1 MWQGVGI
8 ARNGVPGGRY
18 VVILSD
24 PCIYQRQ
31 RAPLSLLSAQ
41 CLRRTSTDSILLLLP
56 LPALTP
62 QDAWS
67 RVFSFLVASQ
77 DPATFRGPVAVSRDI
92 ANASLACRDMHVAAA
107 GAWRQLAEA
116 APIPADP
123 LASFAPAAWLPGS
136 LTWDDWDKVL
146 RNPNGCLVPTLKEAA
161 RTLKAPVTGAKAELV
176 LRVFEALGMK
186 EPVGAPARLWIACQ
200 VDKARAKMREWA
212 LKRKEEAERR
222 WAEQRVVL
230 EEQVRRREQQE
241 ARWELERAE
250 GMGWGERQQ
259 PHHGQQVKC
268 LCGNTA
274 SLACF
279 SHKCGKCCRGPCARH
294 SR

>member
-1 MWQGVGI
+1 MWG
-8 ARNGVPGGRY
+8 
-18 VVILSD
+18 
-24 PCIYQRQ
+24 
-31 RAPLSLLSAQ
+31 
-41 CLRRTSTDSILLLLP
+41 
-56 LPALTP
+56 
-62 QDAWS
+62 

-92 ANASLACRDMHVAAA
+92 AHASLACRDMHAAAA

-116 APIPADP
+116 APTLADP
-123 LASFAPAAWLPGS
+123 PESFAHAAWLPGS
-136 LTWDDWDKVL
+136 LTWDDWDEVL
-146 RNPNGCLVPTLKEAA
+146 RNPNGCLVLTLKKAA

-200 VDKARAKMREWA
+200 VDKERAKMRERA
-212 LKRKEEAERR
+212 LKRKEEADRR
-222 WAEQRVVL
+222 WAQQRAML
-230 EEQVRRREQQE
+230 EEQARRRQEQE

-250 GMGWGERQQ
+250 GMVWGGGMQQ

-279 SHKCGKCCRGPCARH
+279 SRQCGKCCRGPCARH
-294 SR
+294 NR